1 MGCNKAPVFKNKY
14 MLRAKSGVFA
24 VKKCG
29 YICTKER
36 LSATILLQKK
46 INN

>member
-1 MGCNKAPVFKNKY
+1 

-46 INN
+46 LIIKKEIFYVNL